1 MLPSVPLP
9 LCHGPCPV
17 LHSRYCC
24 GGFTCCDVP
33 SAFRVLLVSRYTFRV
48 LGLLVRSSAVLGP
61 VLRVRSRAEF
71 RPCCAF
77 GIAHSAR
84 AVPSKSRTQ
93 CYSSRIVSRLG
104 LFVRRYSSHLLLY
117 SFGATCFARVSSV
130 ILRIAG
136 CRSECGEA
144 LRPQEEGLTTTPATM
159 TTVEGR
165 EPPSVTFPA
174 VLPPSV
180 EGIPIKGGTITPP
193 HSANPSTHRYP
204 RHSGPSPT
212 PITPATPSTHKPP
225 P

>member
-1 MLPSVPLP
+1 MLPSVSLP

-33 SAFRVLLVSRYTFRV
+33 SAFRVL
-48 LGLLVRSSAVLGP
+48 GLLVRSSAVLGP
-61 VLRVRSRAEF
+61 VLRVRSRAGL
-71 RPCCAF
+71 RSCCAF

-84 AVPSKSRTQ
+84 ATRSESRTQ

-117 SFGATCFARVSSV
+117 SFGPTCFARVSSV

-136 CRSECGEA
+136 RRSECGEA

-180 EGIPIKGGTITPP
+180 EGIPTKGGTTTPP
-193 HSANPSTHRYP
+193 HSANPSTHKYP
-204 RHSGPSPT
+204 RHPGPSPT
-212 PITPATPSTHKPP
+212 PITPAKPSTHGPAH
-225 P
+225 